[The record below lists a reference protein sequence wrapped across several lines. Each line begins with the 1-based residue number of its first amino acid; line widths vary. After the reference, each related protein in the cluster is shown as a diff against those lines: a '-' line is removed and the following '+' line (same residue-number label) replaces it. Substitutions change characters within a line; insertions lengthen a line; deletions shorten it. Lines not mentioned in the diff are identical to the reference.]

1 MRVTRDV
8 VQDLIPVFLEGEAS
22 ADTVRLVEEFLRHDP
37 ELALTVEQM
46 RASSL
51 PELPAGLRPAKEK
64 ESLDMTKQLMRWR
77 GVMMFFATFL
87 TMLPMSVVETGRVSW
102 RFLRDMPSAITVLV
116 WLGAAACWGGYFYAR
131 RRLRS
136 TGLY

>member
-37 ELALTVEQM
+37 ELALKVEQM
-46 RASSL
+46 RGSTL
-51 PELPAGLRPAKEK
+51 PEVPAGLHPTKEK

-77 GVMMFFATFL
+77 GVMMFFAIFL
-87 TMLPMSVVETGRVSW
+87 TMLPMSIVETGRFSW

-116 WLGAAACWGGYFYAR
+116 WLGAVACWGVYFYVR